1 MKPRKPGREAGD
13 AHAEFLDG
21 LLDST
26 GLVVYLKDLEGRYLY
41 VNRRYELLS
50 GATRAAILGKRDHD
64 LFPKEVA
71 DLFRSQDALVASR
84 REALEFEE
92 TIPLPGGIRSFITEK
107 FPLLDKKGKAYATGG
122 FCTEITAQKNRAE
135 ETLAEQRRRADEELF
150 KIRSLE
156 SLGFL
161 AGGVAHDFN
170 NLVTGIMGNLE
181 LLRREVA
188 ASGEAREMLDDAVR
202 ICEKAGALAHQL
214 RTFADGGAPVRR
226 VFALGP
232 LLRGAPRLVLQ
243 GSKVRDEVSVPGGLW
258 AIHGDE
264 TQISQVLGN
273 LLVNAREAMTA
284 GGTVMISAENHVLAE
299 PAVDLKPGR
308 YVRITV
314 RDDGPGIPAAILTRI
329 FDPYFSSKERGSG
342 LGLSIVHSVVRRH
355 GGHVWAESVVGRG
368 ARFTILLPAA
378 DGKPPRRAGKRRR
391 RS

>member
-1 MKPRKPGREAGD
+1 MKTRRTAGKGGG
-13 AHAEFLDG
+13 AHGDFLDG

-26 GLVVYLKDLEGRYLY
+26 RLVVYLKDLDGRYLY
-41 VNRRYELLS
+41 VNRRYESLA
-50 GATRAAILGKRDHD
+50 GVPRAAILGKRDHE
-64 LFPKEVA
+64 LFPETVA
-71 DLFRSQDALVASR
+71 DLFRTQDALVAER

-92 TIPLPGGIRSFITEK
+92 TIPLPGGVLSFITEK
-107 FPLLDKKGKAYATGG
+107 FPLLDEKGKVRATGG
-122 FCTEITAQKNRAE
+122 FCTEITAQKKRAE
-135 ETLAEQRRRADEELF
+135 EELF

-161 AGGVAHDFN
+161 AGGIAHDFN
-170 NLVTGIMGNLE
+170 NLVTGIIANLE
-181 LLRREVA
+181 MLRDEVK
-188 ASGEAREMLDDAVR
+188 ASRAAREHLDDAGK

-214 RTFADGGAPVRR
+214 LTFADGGTPVRR

-243 GSKVRDEVSVPGGLW
+243 GSRVRDEVDAPRGLW

-264 TQISQVLGN
+264 TQISQILGN
-273 LLVNAREAMTA
+273 LLVNAREAMPA
-284 GGTVMISAENHVLAE
+284 GGTVAIRAENHVLAE

-329 FDPYFSSKERGSG
+329 FDPYFSSKKRGSG

-355 GGHVWAESVVGRG
+355 GGHVWAESVEGEG
-368 ARFTILLPAA
+368 ARFTVLLPAA
-378 DGKPPRRAGKRRR
+378 AGKAGKKKAGRLI
-391 RS
+391 